1 MKIFTLIGA
10 GDQVIAHKSWTKLDA
25 KVLKEIKNLIL
36 YLETGFAAP
45 PKEDREAVEE
55 NYLCT
60 LTVAEVKSRGWD
72 TAPHLSELI
81 WSDDCDDF
89 YLVTSEID

>member
-55 NYLCT
+55 SYLCT
-60 LTVAEVKSRGWD
+60 MNKETIKRWNEDA
-72 TAPHLSELI
+72 HLSELI

>member
-25 KVLKEIKNLIL
+25 KVLKEIKDLIL

-55 NYLCT
+55 NYLCPMT
-60 LTVAEVKSRGWD
+60 KESMKRWNEDA
-72 TAPHLSELI
+72 HLSELI
-81 WSDDCDDF
+81 WSDDCDDI
-89 YLVTSEID
+89 YLVSSEID